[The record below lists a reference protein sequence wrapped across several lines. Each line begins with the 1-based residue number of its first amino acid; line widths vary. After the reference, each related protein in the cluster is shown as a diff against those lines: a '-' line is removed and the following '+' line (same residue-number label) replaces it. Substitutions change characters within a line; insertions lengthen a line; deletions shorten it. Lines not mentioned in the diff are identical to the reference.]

1 MNDKSSQ
8 CSRAYPTAPRYL
20 PTYISAELTSFLIDS
35 NMLFLLKLILANA
48 AVLWLTQ
55 FSGPFL
61 FLKVA
66 KTVCI

>member
-8 CSRAYPTAPRYL
+8 CSRAYPTAPRHL
-20 PTYISAELTSFLIDS
+20 PTYISAELCLALLPFHIDS

-55 FSGPFL
+55 FSGPFP
-61 FLKVA
+61 FF
-66 KTVCI
+66 